1 MNEITTRDI
10 DKFIKQFKEQSGG
23 YQPIPFKDFL
33 LQVASN
39 PSIAT
44 RNIFQYFH
52 DMVKTYVKKEKEEYP
67 DDPENIGYNNY
78 DCTELF
84 VVDSDHR
91 FFADRIFANRLIRII
106 EDMKRGA
113 QQNKIYVYDGPH
125 GCGKSTFLNNMIRRL
140 QDYSNTTAGLRY
152 EVVWVFPRSEIGTWQ
167 EETDDDKKNC
177 ECDRASRN
185 VEISCPSHDNPIL
198 MIPKKDRRDF
208 FDTLFP
214 NGEFKYK
221 LMADKEY
228 EWLFRD
234 EPCTICSA
242 LFEEL
247 MWKYDGDMNK
257 VFGFLRCRP
266 FHPNRRLGEGISVF
280 NPGDPPIRQ
289 NTNTDPIAQ
298 KHINGL
304 LGHNKVKYVFSHY
317 ARTNNGLFALMDIKS
332 HNVERL
338 IEQHNIASEG
348 VHKVGDSVEEGV
360 NSILFA
366 VMNPEDK
373 KHIQDL
379 QSFSDRIVYV
389 NIAYVLDIT
398 TEADIYKDVFGRHIE
413 EAFLPRVFRNFARI
427 IVSSRLS
434 LRSEAMLEWIG
445 NPEKYERYCD
455 KNLQLLKM
463 SIYSGIIPDWLSTE
477 DRKKLNAK
485 RRWRIISESEN
496 EGKHGI
502 SGRDAI
508 AIFGDFYAQY
518 AKPDRLINFSDLSAF
533 IAKKKNLKSSI
544 PDGFLDSL
552 KQMYDYSVL
561 QEVKESMFYYNEERI
576 AYCIKKWMFSVT
588 NELGAKIDCPWIK
601 ETYVVTDE
609 MLKDI
614 EIYLV
619 PRAHNARLIDW
630 ENELQEFRYA
640 QAKIWS
646 DTTVAQ
652 EMNLENTPIEK
663 TRQYQELFE
672 LYTKN
677 LKSKVLDPV
686 AHNNNFRSAI
696 KDFGKEGFKT
706 YDRKIQDD
714 VRYLFGNLMK
724 KFGYTEQGAQEIAI
738 YVIDNDLVKKFRE
751 E

>member
-1 MNEITTRDI
+1 
-10 DKFIKQFKEQSGG
+10 
-23 YQPIPFKDFL
+23 
-33 LQVASN
+33 
-39 PSIAT
+39 
-44 RNIFQYFH
+44 
-52 DMVKTYVKKEKEEYP
+52 
-67 DDPENIGYNNY
+67 
-78 DCTELF
+78 
-84 VVDSDHR
+84 
-91 FFADRIFANRLIRII
+91 
-106 EDMKRGA
+106 
-113 QQNKIYVYDGPH
+113 
-125 GCGKSTFLNNMIRRL
+125 
-140 QDYSNTTAGLRY
+140 
-152 EVVWVFPRSEIGTWQ
+152 
-167 EETDDDKKNC
+167 
-177 ECDRASRN
+177 
-185 VEISCPSHDNPIL
+185 
-198 MIPKKDRRDF
+198 
-208 FDTLFP
+208 
-214 NGEFKYK
+214 
-221 LMADKEY
+221 
-228 EWLFRD
+228 
-234 EPCTICSA
+234 
-242 LFEEL
+242 
-247 MWKYDGDMNK
+247 
-257 VFGFLRCRP
+257 
-266 FHPNRRLGEGISVF
+266 
-280 NPGDPPIRQ
+280 
-289 NTNTDPIAQ
+289 
-298 KHINGL
+298 
-304 LGHNKVKYVFSHY
+304 
-317 ARTNNGLFALMDIKS
+317 
-332 HNVERL
+332 
-338 IEQHNIASEG
+338 
-348 VHKVGDSVEEGV
+348 
-360 NSILFA
+360 
-366 VMNPEDK
+366 
-373 KHIQDL
+373 
-379 QSFSDRIVYV
+379 
-389 NIAYVLDIT
+389 
-398 TEADIYKDVFGRHIE
+398 
-413 EAFLPRVFRNFARI
+413 
-427 IVSSRLS
+427 
-434 LRSEAMLEWIG
+434 MLEWIG

-518 AKPDRLINFSDLSAF
+518 AKPDRLINFSDLIAF
-533 IAKKKNLKSSI
+533 IAKKKNLRSSI